1 MTTRLL
7 AWIALIWNVITIL
20 LGALVRATG
29 SGAGCGASWPTCD
42 GEIVPELTGARA
54 IEFSHRAATGV
65 ALLLV
70 AWLLI
75 RVFRTEPKDAPIR
88 KSAGLSG
95 FGILSESLIGAFIVL
110 FELVEFDASIARSI
124 SVPIHLV
131 NTFILLAGL
140 TLTLFWSTEKGIT
153 TVASP
158 HRRALL
164 GFGLGMVAIASTG
177 AVAAL
182 ADTLFPPD
190 SLTAGIA
197 EEFGGEGELLTSLKV
212 LHPLFAIAI
221 GIGAVRWI
229 RTHAWDLPGSARLA
243 ARIAVFTVG
252 IQLLV
257 GVINV
262 WLLTPIV
269 IQLVHLLLAD
279 VLWISWVWLG
289 AALSTEPIRSSAL
302 AE

>member
-1 MTTRLL
+1 MTTRRL
-7 AWIALIWNVITIL
+7 AWIALIWNLITIL

-42 GEIVPELTGARA
+42 GAIVPELSGARA

-70 AWLLI
+70 GWLMI
-75 RVFRTEPKDAPIR
+75 RVLRTEPKGSPIR
-88 KSAGLSG
+88 KTVWLSG

-110 FELVEFDASIARSI
+110 FELVEFDSSVARSI

-131 NTFILLAGL
+131 NTLVLLAGL
-140 TLTLFWSTEKGIT
+140 TLTVFWSTEQGLA
-153 TVASP
+153 TVESP
-158 HRRALL
+158 HRRALI
-164 GFGLGMVAIASTG
+164 GFGLGMVAIAATG

-190 SLTAGIA
+190 SVSAGIA
-197 EEFGGEGELLTSLKV
+197 EEFGGTGEALTSLKV
-212 LHPLFAIAI
+212 LHPLLAIAI

-229 RTHAWDLPGSARLA
+229 RSHAWDLTGSARLA
-243 ARIAVFTVG
+243 ARIAVVVVAA
-252 IQLLV
+252 QLLV

-279 VLWISWVWLG
+279 ALWISWVWLG
-289 AALSTEPIRSSAL
+289 AALSTAPVHSSAL
-302 AE
+302 VE